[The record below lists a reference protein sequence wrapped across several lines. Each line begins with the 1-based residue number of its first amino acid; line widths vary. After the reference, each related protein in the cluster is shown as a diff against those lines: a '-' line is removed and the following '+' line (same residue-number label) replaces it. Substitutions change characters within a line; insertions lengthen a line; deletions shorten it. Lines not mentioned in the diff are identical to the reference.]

1 MKKANIDAR
10 EAMKEK
16 HIPTW
21 GVALVLGVHE
31 NTVLCRIRT
40 ELSPKEIRKHFV
52 IKGKVINIVV

>member
-40 ELSPKEIRKHFV
+40 ELSPKEIRKHFMRM
-52 IKGKVINIVV
+52 